1 MFSVKV
7 FFFPP
12 FGPSEVIGQLLAKAT
27 GFRGYEK
34 VQLLGVYNTKK
45 LAKEEWTQ
53 EPKSLAGILGVE
65 HNLY

>member
-1 MFSVKV
+1 M
-7 FFFPP
+7 
-12 FGPSEVIGQLLAKAT
+12 IGQLLAKAT

-65 HNLY
+65 HNLYWMVYPILEVIVFFCF